1 MDDGDAAAVMAT
13 AAEEWRLAGHDEGG
27 GDDEVG
33 VVMAVWVGFGGGVAA
48 RGSGDRVDPVER
60 RLFGVGRKTR
70 RKSGGGRRWPG
81 HMGEREHCIDVCVYI
96 FGNEK

>member
-13 AAEEWRLAGHDEGG
+13 AAG

-33 VVMAVWVGFGGGVAA
+33 VVMAAWVGFGGGVAA

-70 RKSGGGRRWPG
+70 RKSFPSAGNGDGGGRVVAGGGRDIWG
-81 HMGEREHCIDVCVYI
+81 RESIV
-96 FGNEK
+96 